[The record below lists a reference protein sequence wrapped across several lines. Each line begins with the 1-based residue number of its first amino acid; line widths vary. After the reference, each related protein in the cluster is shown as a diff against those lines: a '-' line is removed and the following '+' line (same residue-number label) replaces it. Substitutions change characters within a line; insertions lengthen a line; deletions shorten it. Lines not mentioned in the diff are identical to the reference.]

1 MSPAA
6 IDLVKKLLA
15 KNRTKRP
22 SLEETLQHK
31 WFSDF
36 KEVFEARSMAQ
47 KDDGAI
53 DRKFE
58 AFAIANKNAKDE

>member
-6 IDLVKKLLA
+6 IELVKKLLE
-15 KNRTKRP
+15 KNRAKRP

-36 KEVFEARSMAQ
+36 KEVFEARKVTS
-47 KDDGAI
+47 KDSGEN
-53 DRKFE
+53 KFE
-58 AFAIANKNAKDE
+58 LFTIADPKKNKD